1 MVTGHGD
8 GGFISSDFL
17 KYFESWSLNKEARD
31 TCWNIVTNL
40 QVWIF
45 DELRAMRVV
54 AEYAFNHP
62 DRDNEL
68 YLWGVLQDHRVM
80 AEFVKEKIHWEY

>member
-1 MVTGHGD
+1 
-8 GGFISSDFL
+8 
-17 KYFESWSLNKEARD
+17 
-31 TCWNIVTNL
+31 
-40 QVWIF
+40 
-45 DELRAMRVV
+45 MRVV

-80 AEFVKEKIHWEY
+80 AEFVKEKFTGNTKFHPQMIMFVLKTMVPRVDLECVSAACTNVSTTPLIVRNLV